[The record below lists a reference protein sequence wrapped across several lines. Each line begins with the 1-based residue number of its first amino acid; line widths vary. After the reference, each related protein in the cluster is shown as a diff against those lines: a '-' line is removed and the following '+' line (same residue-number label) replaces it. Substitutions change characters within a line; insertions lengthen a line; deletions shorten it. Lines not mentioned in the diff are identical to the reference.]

1 MKSIQKA
8 FVKIVYNYG
17 QKGKLI
23 AYFIGRD
30 YNNTIDNKKEEKN
43 MAQVTGDT
51 MIGELLQIDENIAPI
66 LLNIGMHC
74 LGCPSSQMETIEQ
87 AAMVHGIDSDL
98 LVEKINAAMAAA
110 GK

>member
-1 MKSIQKA
+1 
-8 FVKIVYNYG
+8 
-17 QKGKLI
+17 
-23 AYFIGRD
+23 
-30 YNNTIDNKKEEKN
+30 

-74 LGCPSSQMETIEQ
+74 LGCPASQMESLEE